1 METLTLTKR
10 ISAGIV
16 LLVCAP
22 VFTGMPACACST
34 AVRWSADLDGKSL
47 TPAVQ
52 TAASGTA
59 VFAFDFDHPAAM
71 LDLTTSG
78 VTDVQKA
85 ELQVRVRKGA
95 TTESFAIPLYT
106 AGAEPLTASLHRDL
120 SDTDIPATAR
130 AKGIAMADIANAVLA
145 HAATVTVFTAAHPAG
160 EISGV
165 IVMHKYTLY
174 NDDPNSKGHDPA
186 LHKKAETAKPG

>member
-1 METLTLTKR
+1 M
-10 ISAGIV
+10 GI
-16 LLVCAP
+16 
-22 VFTGMPACACST
+22 PARACST
-34 AVRWSADLDGKSL
+34 AVRWSADLDGKGL

-59 VFAFDFDHPAAM
+59 VFAFDFEHPAAT

-85 ELQVRVRKGA
+85 ELQVSVRKGA
-95 TTESFAIPLYT
+95 TTEAFAIPLYT
-106 AGAEPLTASLHRDL
+106 VGTEPFTATIHRAL
-120 SDTDIPATAR
+120 SDTDIPSPQR

-145 HAATVTVFTAAHPAG
+145 HAATVTVFTTAHPAG

-186 LHKKAETAKPG
+186 LHKKAETTKPG